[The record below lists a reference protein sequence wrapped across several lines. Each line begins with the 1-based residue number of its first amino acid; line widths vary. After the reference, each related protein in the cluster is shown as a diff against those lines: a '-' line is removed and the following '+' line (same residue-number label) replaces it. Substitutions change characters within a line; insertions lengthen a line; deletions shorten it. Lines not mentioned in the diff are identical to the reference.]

1 MPAYLKRRGVF
12 GLLRSSWFVS
22 LASILEL
29 TYPMPTSGA
38 VQEPDTLDIPAAVAC
53 DGCRIHLDSVVVLGD
68 ETGEG
73 FVDAT
78 NEVAAGRELF
88 FVVHRVVSDGIKV
101 FKRDGSFLATI
112 GRQGD
117 GPGEYRDI
125 RALWVAPGDTLHV
138 IDAGS
143 LRRTLLS
150 PGLEVVGTQ
159 RLPGRVRHYG
169 YVGLRDG
176 TAVLAA
182 IAPDS
187 VGQLRLL
194 HRLSR
199 DGTPLYSLGAP
210 MGGQNESNTPPTA
223 LVRIPVE
230 TKDGSILVSHGNDF
244 FLEAYGDEGTL
255 ESVLRFSD
263 REFLELVPGEGL
275 FPAYQPWI
283 QDLWVDE
290 ADRLWVMMRVGDPDW
305 EDGVERVGV
314 GFGRRPS
321 VEMVD
326 YDSFW
331 DTVIEVID
339 LEKGEAIARRRFEK
353 NLIKFLGSN
362 EATGRTLEE
371 GGAIRL
377 PIFRLRLEYPPR
389 G

>member
-1 MPAYLKRRGVF
+1 
-12 GLLRSSWFVS
+12 
-22 LASILEL
+22 
-29 TYPMPTSGA
+29 
-38 VQEPDTLDIPAAVAC
+38 
-53 DGCRIHLDSVVVLGD
+53 
-68 ETGEG
+68 
-73 FVDAT
+73 
-78 NEVAAGRELF
+78 
-88 FVVHRVVSDGIKV
+88 
-101 FKRDGSFLATI
+101 
-112 GRQGD
+112 
-117 GPGEYRDI
+117 
-125 RALWVAPGDTLHV
+125 
-138 IDAGS
+138 
-143 LRRTLLS
+143 
-150 PGLEVVGTQ
+150 
-159 RLPGRVRHYG
+159 
-169 YVGLRDG
+169 
-176 TAVLAA
+176 
-182 IAPDS
+182 
-187 VGQLRLL
+187 
-194 HRLSR
+194 
-199 DGTPLYSLGAP
+199 

-377 PIFRLRLEYPPR
+377 PIFRLRLEYPP
-389 G
+389 GG